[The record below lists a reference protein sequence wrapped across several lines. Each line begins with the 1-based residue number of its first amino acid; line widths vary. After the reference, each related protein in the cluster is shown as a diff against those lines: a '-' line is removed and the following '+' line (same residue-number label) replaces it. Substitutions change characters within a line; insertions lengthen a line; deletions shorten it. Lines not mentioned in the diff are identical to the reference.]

1 MINPPLDPDDEG
13 LRVAERQKDFYRGIS
28 HDMSPA
34 AIDRRLKIVGG
45 LYRLAHQLKNA
56 QLLGPGDAFNYV
68 DRIAGTPP
76 D

>member
-1 MINPPLDPDDEG
+1 MINPAIEPDDEG

-34 AIDRRLKIVGG
+34 AIDRRLKIVSG
-45 LYRLAHQLKNA
+45 LYRLGHQLKNA
-56 QLLGPGDAFNYV
+56 RLLGPGDAFLYV
-68 DRIAGTPP
+68 ERNPGTPP